1 MRDDK
6 SRGFKVPAGT
16 GAEMAPPDGK
26 RHQRQ
31 DMSSLRREQDD
42 YRRGDFL
49 LFAHRG
55 ASGYEPENTLR
66 AFRRALVMG
75 ARWLELDVYAVEGE
89 LVVIHDAT
97 LERTT
102 NGKGAVMEQTLRRL
116 RALDAGRGERIP
128 LLREVLDLLGRDN
141 GVNIELKGPA
151 TAAPVAE
158 LLGTYLERSRLM
170 PEQLL
175 ISAFD
180 QEELAAFQTLL
191 PHIRIAPIVTG
202 VPRGYARNAAALG
215 AYAVHAALPA
225 ATKRFIADAH
235 GRGLKFFVFTV
246 NTRQDPERMRARG
259 VDGVFTNYP
268 DILCR
273 DP

>member
-1 MRDDK
+1 
-6 SRGFKVPAGT
+6 
-16 GAEMAPPDGK
+16 
-26 RHQRQ
+26 
-31 DMSSLRREQDD
+31 MSSRCLDREPCHRR
-42 YRRGDFL
+42 DFL

-66 AFRRALVMG
+66 AFRRALDMG

-102 NGKGAVMEQTLRRL
+102 NGKGAVMEQTLGHL
-116 RALDAGRGERIP
+116 RSLDAGRGERIP
-128 LLREVLDLLGRDN
+128 LLREVLALLGRDN
-141 GVNIELKGPA
+141 GVNIELKGPT

-158 LLGTYLERSRLM
+158 LLGTYLESSRLM

-175 ISAFD
+175 VSAFD
-180 QEELAAFQTLL
+180 QEELAAFKTLL

-202 VPRGYARNAAALG
+202 VPRGYARFAAALG

-225 ATKRFIADAH
+225 ATKRFLEDTH
-235 GRGLKFFVFTV
+235 RRGLKFHAFTV
-246 NTRQDPERMRARG
+246 NNRRDLEKMLARG

-268 DILCR
+268 DILSR